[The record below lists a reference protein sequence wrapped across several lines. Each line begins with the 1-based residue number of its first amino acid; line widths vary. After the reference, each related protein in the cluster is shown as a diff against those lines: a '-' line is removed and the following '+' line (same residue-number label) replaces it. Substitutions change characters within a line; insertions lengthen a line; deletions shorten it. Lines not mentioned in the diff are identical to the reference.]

1 MRKEVKSMRRS
12 ERLRYLRLI
21 YNLSQTDIA
30 KELGVTRNY
39 LSQIEN
45 EKLVMSKEKF
55 NEIVDIIYKIG
66 EQKRKEDIKQIIK
79 EEK

>member
-1 MRKEVKSMRRS
+1 MRRS

-21 YNLSQTDIA
+21 YNLTQSDIA

>member
-1 MRKEVKSMRRS
+1 MRKS

-21 YNLSQTDIA
+21 YNLSQTEVA

>member
-1 MRKEVKSMRRS
+1 MRRS

-45 EKLVMSKEKF
+45 EKLAMSEDKF
-55 NEIVDIIYKIG
+55 KEIVDCIYKIG
-66 EQKRKEDIKQIIK
+66 EQKRKEDIKQIIQEDK
-79 EEK
+79 